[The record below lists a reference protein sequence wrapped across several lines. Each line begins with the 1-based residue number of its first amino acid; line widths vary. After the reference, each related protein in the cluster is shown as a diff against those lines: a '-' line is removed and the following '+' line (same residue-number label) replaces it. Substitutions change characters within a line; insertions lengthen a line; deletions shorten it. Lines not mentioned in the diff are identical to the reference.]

1 MREQERD
8 TEEIQSLLPRRGG
21 APMAVGLST
30 VRLFPLKRVG
40 RKEVPEARSVW
51 EVLSLEVKNPEAVP
65 QRADGGRGGERAGSR
80 AIVKLKSS
88 ERRKE

>member
-1 MREQERD
+1 MCERTRERYGRD
-8 TEEIQSLLPRRGG
+8 SKPLAEEGG
-21 APMAVGLST
+21 VPMAVGLST

-65 QRADGGRGGERAGSR
+65 QKADGG
-80 AIVKLKSS
+80 VS
-88 ERRKE
+88 EQAREQ